1 MASSLAL
8 SPDQIEFTNA
18 FNNQR
23 ELLAGFA
30 SCANQSELHI
40 VRDGWYLGLAH
51 DLLPV
56 QYEPVQR
63 DIIVNPNMHLH
74 LQDGN
79 GNGFAR
85 TIDAARQSAG
95 WETLV
100 AAVKDKADTVGSN
113 IEGIWTTLET
123 GRLEWLQAA
132 SGAHGIKMW
141 LKQGFVVAA
150 AKDDSLNHENG
161 GSAALRNSSP
171 TRSPNPNPGDV
182 SDAKMLWMYSLCVN
196 LPSLTNDV
204 HTWAKMVQL
213 SDEQYTQPLV
223 GYRPELWDP
232 RKEEWRPLDLG
243 AQAAAERGGSTL
255 EDAWNA
261 E

>member
-30 SCANQSELHI
+30 SCANLSELHN

-63 DIIVNPNMHLH
+63 DIIVNPKMH
-74 LQDGN
+74 LQD

-100 AAVKDKADTVGSN
+100 AAVKNKADTVGSN
-113 IEGIWTTLET
+113 IEGIWMTLET

-132 SGAHGIKMW
+132 SGAHGIKML
-141 LKQGFVVAA
+141 LKQGLSLAA
-150 AKDDSLNHENG
+150 AKDDNHNG
-161 GSAALRNSSP
+161 HNDETGSVAAAPKNY
-171 TRSPNPNPGDV
+171 SPNSPGDV
-182 SDAKMLWMYSLCVN
+182 SDAKMLWIYSLCVN